1 MTAEHPPEPSP
12 ELGRLLRA
20 LGEAPT
26 STASDERMRE
36 REAHIVARIDAEL
49 ASLVRARRI
58 ARRGYV
64 ALAAAVIVLVGA
76 GAVALRAP
84 SRAVV
89 IQREALPPVP
99 ARVSKPEP
107 SRTAATASSA
117 NDPPRRRRLDP
128 PRLEPKPEITTLAPQ
143 PEPPA
148 PGPEPPNST
157 LARENQLF
165 REAADAS
172 RRGDLERA
180 LTGFDELFQNHSTS
194 PLAQTALVRRFR
206 LLAKAGRTDEA
217 RRDAKRYLGTF
228 PNGFAAGEARALL
241 AGVLDAGAEREAP
254 P

>member
-1 MTAEHPPEPSP
+1 MTADQPSEPSP

-20 LGEAPT
+20 LGEEPT
-26 STASDERMRE
+26 ATASDERASE
-36 REAHIVARIDAEL
+36 REERIVERIDAEL
-49 ASLVRARRI
+49 ATLVRARRI

-89 IQREALPPVP
+89 IQREPLPTAT

-107 SRTAATASSA
+107 SRAAAIAPSA
-117 NDPPRRRRLDP
+117 NEPPRRRRVDP
-128 PRLEPKPEITTLAPQ
+128 PRLEPKSETPLAPQ
-143 PEPPA
+143 LEPPA
-148 PGPEPPNST
+148 LGTGAPNST

-165 REAADAS
+165 REAAEAS

-180 LTGFDELFQNHSTS
+180 LAGFDELFQNHSTS

-206 LLAKAGRTDEA
+206 LLIKAGRVDEA
-217 RRDAKRYLGTF
+217 RRDAQRYLEAF

-241 AGVLDAGAEREAP
+241 AGALDAGAAREATP
-254 P
+254 